1 LDEKRKRLKDQLEAR
16 ESEAA
21 KEVKQKSYDKK
32 SDEDKLAAEIERVM
46 KEGRKEL
53 EAEQERLQD
62 LIQKEKKNKNE
73 TSSKSTNFETEA
85 STKLKVRWKSIDKKI
100 QSSDDLYTVE
110 SLKSIFSKYG
120 DVSVVII
127 SESSTAAKGSALI
140 EMAAR
145 TSAEMASSMETGFEQ
160 APLKVKLLENS
171 VPSVANIHMQANT
184 QNENH
189 AFSSQY
195 TASNFQDHETLVLR
209 KMRQAEERK
218 KTGAKFSELENLEI
232 LQKVIDWS
240 KCLNSGLTNRSVA
253 EKISEELKNESQ
265 ARIDFIKSSL
275 DKNLED
281 GESAIIFT
289 GNQEISIPE
298 DVEKFIISPPELDL
312 VAQWVKKA
320 QEAMEAQMK
329 EQYEAQAKAQAA
341 ASSQKDETSNSSSE
355 KPDSGLWTPN

>member
-1 LDEKRKRLKDQLEAR
+1 MQEEIGKINKPHADKVIGKKKAFICVLLQAPQEA
-16 ESEAA
+16 S
-21 KEVKQKSYDKK
+21 
-32 SDEDKLAAEIERVM
+32 
-46 KEGRKEL
+46 KEL
-53 EAEQERLQD
+53 HD
-62 LIQKEKKNKNE
+62 LIFNYWEAVDKNISNLEEKTGVVNKIFVEGIPGSGEDVAINL
-73 TSSKSTNFETEA
+73 KEA
-85 STKLKVRWKSIDKKI
+85 SIGAW
-100 QSSDDLYTVE
+100 
-110 SLKSIFSKYG
+110 
-120 DVSVVII
+120 
-127 SESSTAAKGSALI
+127 
-140 EMAAR
+140 
-145 TSAEMASSMETGFEQ
+145 
-160 APLKVKLLENS
+160 
-171 VPSVANIHMQANT
+171 NIT
-184 QNENH
+184 
-189 AFSSQY
+189 
-195 TASNFQDHETLVLR
+195 
-209 KMRQAEERK
+209 EERK

>member
-1 LDEKRKRLKDQLEAR
+1 MEEELGKIKKPNADKVMGKKKAFICVLLQAPQEA
-16 ESEAA
+16 S
-21 KEVKQKSYDKK
+21 
-32 SDEDKLAAEIERVM
+32 
-46 KEGRKEL
+46 KEL
-53 EAEQERLQD
+53 HD
-62 LIQKEKKNKNE
+62 LIFNYWEAVDKNISNLEEKTGVVNKIFVEGIPGSGEDVAINL
-73 TSSKSTNFETEA
+73 KEA
-85 STKLKVRWKSIDKKI
+85 SIGAW
-100 QSSDDLYTVE
+100 
-110 SLKSIFSKYG
+110 
-120 DVSVVII
+120 
-127 SESSTAAKGSALI
+127 
-140 EMAAR
+140 
-145 TSAEMASSMETGFEQ
+145 
-160 APLKVKLLENS
+160 
-171 VPSVANIHMQANT
+171 NIT
-184 QNENH
+184 
-189 AFSSQY
+189 
-195 TASNFQDHETLVLR
+195 
-209 KMRQAEERK
+209 EERR

-329 EQYEAQAKAQAA
+329 EQYEAQAKAQSA
-341 ASSQKDETSNSSSE
+341 ASSQNDETSNSSSE

>member
-1 LDEKRKRLKDQLEAR
+1 MEEELGKIKKPNADKVMGKKKAFICVLLQAPQEA
-16 ESEAA
+16 S
-21 KEVKQKSYDKK
+21 
-32 SDEDKLAAEIERVM
+32 
-46 KEGRKEL
+46 KEL
-53 EAEQERLQD
+53 HD
-62 LIQKEKKNKNE
+62 LIFNYWEAVDKNISNLEEKTGVVNKIFVEGIPGSGEDVAINL
-73 TSSKSTNFETEA
+73 KEA
-85 STKLKVRWKSIDKKI
+85 SIGAW
-100 QSSDDLYTVE
+100 
-110 SLKSIFSKYG
+110 
-120 DVSVVII
+120 
-127 SESSTAAKGSALI
+127 
-140 EMAAR
+140 
-145 TSAEMASSMETGFEQ
+145 
-160 APLKVKLLENS
+160 
-171 VPSVANIHMQANT
+171 NIT
-184 QNENH
+184 
-189 AFSSQY
+189 
-195 TASNFQDHETLVLR
+195 
-209 KMRQAEERK
+209 EERR

-341 ASSQKDETSNSSSE
+341 ASSQNDETSNSSSE

>member
-1 LDEKRKRLKDQLEAR
+1 MEEELGKIKKPNADKVMGKKKAFICVLLQAPQEA
-16 ESEAA
+16 S
-21 KEVKQKSYDKK
+21 
-32 SDEDKLAAEIERVM
+32 
-46 KEGRKEL
+46 KEL
-53 EAEQERLQD
+53 HD
-62 LIQKEKKNKNE
+62 LIFNYWEAVDKNISNLEEKTGVVNKIFVEGIPGSGEDVSINL
-73 TSSKSTNFETEA
+73 KEA
-85 STKLKVRWKSIDKKI
+85 SIGAW
-100 QSSDDLYTVE
+100 
-110 SLKSIFSKYG
+110 
-120 DVSVVII
+120 
-127 SESSTAAKGSALI
+127 
-140 EMAAR
+140 
-145 TSAEMASSMETGFEQ
+145 
-160 APLKVKLLENS
+160 
-171 VPSVANIHMQANT
+171 NIT
-184 QNENH
+184 
-189 AFSSQY
+189 
-195 TASNFQDHETLVLR
+195 
-209 KMRQAEERK
+209 EERR

-275 DKNLED
+275 DENLED

-341 ASSQKDETSNSSSE
+341 ASSQNDETSNSSSE